1 MIWPVVAY
9 APKAATKPSI
19 AAQPLNFSASGVMVL
34 FQICSKYK
42 EDFTALWVFTHSFWL
57 WELILFIRKA
67 YLIIEVVCPE
77 RVLNFSSSVSCNSPK
92 IAVVFFGNG
101 ERRKEFHGP
110 FLLNLWSSYP
120 ICRKG
125 VESTTSTE
133 HHYFKSTFYIYH
145 IGEWNVQSLYHQKI
159 ITPYLTWLQSIIH
172 LQLSS

>member
-67 YLIIEVVCPE
+67 YLVIEVVCPK

-92 IAVVFFGNG
+92 ITVVFFGNG
-101 ERRKEFHGP
+101 ERSKEFHGSYLLDVGP
-110 FLLNLWSSYP
+110 FLPFVRRAWKALPRPN
-120 ICRKG
+120 
-125 VESTTSTE
+125 
-133 HHYFKSTFYIYH
+133 
-145 IGEWNVQSLYHQKI
+145 I
-159 ITPYLTWLQSIIH
+159 ITSRVLFIFITSVNGMFNPCITEKSSPPTWNDFNR
-172 LQLSS
+172 

>member
-42 EDFTALWVFTHSFWL
+42 ENFTALWVFTHSFWL

-67 YLIIEVVCPE
+67 YLVIEVVCPE
-77 RVLNFSSSVSCNSPK
+77 RVLNFSSSVSCNSPT
-92 IAVVFFGNG
+92 ISVVFFRNG
-101 ERRKEFHGP
+101 ERSNEFHGP
-110 FLLNLWSSYP
+110 FQLNLWSSYP

-125 VESTTSTE
+125 VGKHYLNRTSLLQKYFLYLSHRWMECSTPVSPKN
-133 HHYFKSTFYIYH
+133 HHPPN
-145 IGEWNVQSLYHQKI
+145 WNDFNR
-159 ITPYLTWLQSIIH
+159 
-172 LQLSS
+172 